1 METTIGSRS
10 GLDFD
15 QQRREIRNLRKLALV
30 ISLTASQILIIF
42 PLFVCAKIYLYHELH
57 WTWLVILPQ
66 ISAALWL
73 LLVPFHARLQGFLLL
88 STPSFVCLA
97 LQSPNTYWGC
107 HAALFPFF
115 LSLLGSKKVPLGLIV
130 SLQLHLEGLL
140 ALFHNPNLVSFP
152 IWPSPLGI
160 TTFILMTLGTII
172 LPLAVL
178 SVAYLTHQAT
188 KTMLTIATSW
198 VTLCTFLSFD
208 AVNREL
214 VIPFYLYATF
224 VVWIGACVTL
234 DGLLVYVAWRTRLS
248 RIVGSFIPE
257 PALDP
262 PPSRIARA
270 RGLANREI
278 RELPIMVFNRGSHD
292 VPYDPLCTIC
302 QEVCQEGRHALLLP
316 ACHHVFHPDCVIQW
330 LKRKPVCPNCNLDVR
345 EGMKS
350 TRASLSSITTT
361 TITGRTSTSSSNSS
375 TAERLSSIMGSL
387 ITGRHRNRP
396 ERQLIQDPTNNPQIR
411 QTNSRNTI
419 PPLSRSF
426 PIWSESLR
434 AYESSSPTPYHSPVE
449 FGSSN
454 TLGSSVESRVNGLM
468 DEYFHIVNDITPIPE
483 SDVES
488 PRRPFPNAHT
498 IGRGTRKKQ
507 SSRRNC
513 GRRGGTLSG
522 SGTPCDSVT
531 VLISPEETS
540 SSSSMQSG
548 RSGALCP
555 AQLNNASLSIHATD
569 CFCPNLRESPTSTRQ
584 TLSCPSSPK
593 RHSKKR

>member
-234 DGLLVYVAWRTRLS
+234 DGLLVCSYSLSTWRLCGILQVYVAWRTRLS

-278 RELPIMVFNRGSHD
+278 RELPIMVNLWTWDTFPFA
-292 VPYDPLCTIC
+292 VCFFLCPWFS
-302 QEVCQEGRHALLLP
+302 RY
-316 ACHHVFHPDCVIQW
+316 
-330 LKRKPVCPNCNLDVR
+330 
-345 EGMKS
+345 
-350 TRASLSSITTT
+350 
-361 TITGRTSTSSSNSS
+361 
-375 TAERLSSIMGSL
+375 RLSLLCRYRFLIVVPMMFLMTHCAPFVKKYVKKDVMLYYFLHVIMFFIRVRIMCIYKMSI
-387 ITGRHRNRP
+387 I
-396 ERQLIQDPTNNPQIR
+396 D
-411 QTNSRNTI
+411 
-419 PPLSRSF
+419 
-426 PIWSESLR
+426 
-434 AYESSSPTPYHSPVE
+434 
-449 FGSSN
+449 
-454 TLGSSVESRVNGLM
+454 
-468 DEYFHIVNDITPIPE
+468 IPE
-483 SDVES
+483 IV
-488 PRRPFPNAHT
+488 H
-498 IGRGTRKKQ
+498 
-507 SSRRNC
+507 
-513 GRRGGTLSG
+513 
-522 SGTPCDSVT
+522 V
-531 VLISPEETS
+531 V
-540 SSSSMQSG
+540 
-548 RSGALCP
+548 
-555 AQLNNASLSIHATD
+555 
-569 CFCPNLRESPTSTRQ
+569 
-584 TLSCPSSPK
+584 
-593 RHSKKR
+593 